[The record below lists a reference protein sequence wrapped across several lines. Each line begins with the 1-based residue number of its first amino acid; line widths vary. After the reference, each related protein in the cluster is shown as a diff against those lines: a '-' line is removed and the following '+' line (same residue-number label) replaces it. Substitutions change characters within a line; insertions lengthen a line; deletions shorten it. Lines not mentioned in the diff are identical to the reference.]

1 MQLRGKNVYI
11 SGGSSGIG
19 LATAKRLIEQGA
31 NVVIFAR
38 DPRRLAAAEAELRAA
53 AAETD
58 ARVAALSLD
67 VADHAA
73 CHAALTAACAA
84 HGAPH
89 VVINSAGI
97 GGAKAF
103 EHESFE
109 KFDQRIKV
117 NLYGVRNVIAALL
130 PAMKPHG
137 GHIVNVSSLAG
148 VIGVFGFTSYAASKF
163 GVVGFSEA
171 LRSELKPYG
180 IWVSVYCPPDVDTPM
195 LAAEATDKPAE
206 TKALSSNAGLM
217 SAEDAAD
224 ELLKGI
230 RSKRFM
236 VIPGMQSRFVHLI
249 NRWAPGLREYVV
261 DRVIAKAQR
270 PAG

>member
-1 MQLRGKNVYI
+1 MHFRGKNVYI

-19 LATAKRLIEQGA
+19 LATAKRLVAGGA

-38 DPRRLAAAEAELRAA
+38 DARRLAEAEAQLKTAGA
-53 AAETD
+53 KSG

-73 CHAALTAACAA
+73 THAALTAACAV

-97 GGAKAF
+97 GGAQAF
-103 EHESFE
+103 EHEAFE

-130 PAMKPHG
+130 PVMKGQG

-163 GVVGFSEA
+163 GVIGFSEA
-171 LRSELKPYG
+171 LRSELKQHG

-195 LAAEATDKPAE
+195 LAAEMTDKPAE

-224 ELLKGI
+224 ELIKGMLS
-230 RSKRFM
+230 RRFM
-236 VIPGMQSRFVHLI
+236 VIPGFQSRALHLV
-249 NRWAPGLREYVV
+249 NRWAPGLREYIV
-261 DRVIAKAQR
+261 DRIIARAQSR
-270 PAG
+270 

>member
-1 MQLRGKNVYI
+1 MQFRGKNVYI

-19 LATAKRLIEQGA
+19 LATAKRFVEQGA

-38 DPRRLAAAEAELRAA
+38 EARRLAAAEATLRAA
-53 AAETD
+53 AAPTG
-58 ARVAALSLD
+58 AQVTALSVD
-67 VADHAA
+67 VSDHAA
-73 CHAALTAACAA
+73 CAAVLGAACAA
-84 HGAPH
+84 HGAPD
-89 VVINSAGI
+89 VVVNSAGI

-103 EHESFE
+103 EDEPFE

-117 NLYGVRNVIAALL
+117 NLYGVRNVIAAVL
-130 PAMKPHG
+130 PAMKPRG

-163 GVVGFSEA
+163 AVIGFSEA
-171 LRSELKPYG
+171 LRSELKRHD

-195 LAAEATDKPAE
+195 LAAEMTDKPAE

-217 SAEDAAD
+217 SADEAAA
-224 ELLKGI
+224 ELIKGL

-236 VIPGMQSRFVHLI
+236 VIPGMQSRLVHLV
-249 NRWAPGLREYVV
+249 NRWAPGLREFVV
-261 DRVIAKAQR
+261 DRIIAKAR
-270 PAG
+270 EN

>member
-1 MQLRGKNVYI
+1 M
-11 SGGSSGIG
+11 
-19 LATAKRLIEQGA
+19 
-31 NVVIFAR
+31 IFAR
-38 DPRRLAAAEAELRAA
+38 DPRRLAEAETALRETAA
-53 AAETD
+53 RTG

-67 VADHAA
+67 VADHTA

-97 GGAKAF
+97 GGARAF

-109 KFDQRIKV
+109 KFDQRVKV

-130 PAMKPHG
+130 PAMKGQG

-163 GVVGFSEA
+163 AVIGFSEA
-171 LRSELKPYG
+171 LRSELKQHG

-195 LAAEATDKPAE
+195 LAAEMTDKPVE

-217 SAEDAAD
+217 SAEDAAA
-224 ELLKGI
+224 ELIKGI
-230 RSKRFM
+230 HSKRFM

-249 NRWAPGLREYVV
+249 NRWAPGLREFVV
-261 DRVIAKAQR
+261 DRIIAKAQAAAR
-270 PAG
+270 